1 MLSALVLSGFLLGL
15 AGSPHCVAMCGGGAA
30 LCLSHGGNAASP
42 RTWLWFN
49 AARIMSYGFLG
60 VVVGALFAGAAQL
73 ALALRAAQ
81 PLWVLLH
88 TAIAAW
94 GFWLMLTARQPVFL
108 ARVTSGTEGF
118 VALAQGGIT
127 AKPLVF
133 ARRAAARPWRIGL
146 LWGALPCGL
155 LYSACLSAAL
165 AANPWQA
172 GLVMLAFG
180 VGTSAAFVALPVM
193 RVAWQSVLAHAPRL
207 RALNAQGHLAI
218 RAGGALL
225 CMLSAI
231 ALFTDVQART
241 GLWCG

>member
-1 MLSALVLSGFLLGL
+1 VLSALVFSGFLLGL

-30 LCLSHGGNAASP
+30 LCLSHGSNKTTPAA
-42 RTWLWFN
+42 WLWFN
-49 AARIMSYGFLG
+49 AARIISYGFLG
-60 VVVGALFAGAAQL
+60 VVVGVLFAGAAQL
-73 ALALRAAQ
+73 ALAVRAAQ
-81 PLWVLLH
+81 PLSVLLH

-94 GFWLMLTARQPVFL
+94 GLWLMLTARQPAFFSL
-108 ARVTSGTEGF
+108 ATGSTTGSI
-118 VALAQGGIT
+118 ALAQGDT
-127 AKPLVF
+127 AQPLVF
-133 ARRAAARPWRIGL
+133 TRRATARPWRIGL

-155 LYSACLSAAL
+155 LYSALLSAAL

-193 RVAWQSVLAHAPRL
+193 RMAWQRLARAPRL
-207 RALNAQGHLAI
+207 RAWNAGGRLAI

-225 CMLSAI
+225 CTLSAM
-231 ALFTDVQART
+231 ALFAGVQART